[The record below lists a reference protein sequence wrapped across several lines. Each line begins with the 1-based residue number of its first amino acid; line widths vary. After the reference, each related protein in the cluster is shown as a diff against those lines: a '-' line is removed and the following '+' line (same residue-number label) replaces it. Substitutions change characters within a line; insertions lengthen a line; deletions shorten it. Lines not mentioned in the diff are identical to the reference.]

1 MSKREW
7 DAEVQLSSNPE
18 AADQPVPEEH
28 DPDRKLVIGV
38 MADFRGPMAA
48 PGPPVALGKRKFI
61 DVDRD
66 NFDGVLA
73 RLGVCWRGRLRDV
86 PGEAAT
92 DIPVELVFRELD
104 DLHPDRIVERTPVLC
119 ALRGL
124 LADLGDPKRFDE
136 AAATVSHWPG
146 FGEEPPATPRPD
158 LSAASAPPAPRSVDS
173 RQLLDAILNQQEAP
187 RSQPTD
193 IDRLVREIVEPHRLK
208 VDTRR
213 QEAIVAAMD
222 RALSVQVKSV
232 LHDPAFRSLEA
243 LWRSLRRLVDAAG
256 HETTV
261 RIVQVRKD
269 ELLADVTSGRSL
281 QTSGLAGLLLD
292 PMSVPGTARFS
303 LLVGGYEFS
312 HDLEDL
318 AVLERLGNI
327 GACLKAP
334 FVAGASAK
342 LFGCRSFPELPEA
355 AEMER
360 LLDGEDYRPWRLLRQ
375 TRPARWVALA
385 APRLLCRLPYG
396 PQTDPAESFAFEE
409 WRPDQDHE
417 QYLWG
422 NPAFAIAAI
431 FAGAFAEAGW
441 QMDPARSV
449 ARLEGLPLHVY
460 RGDGEGFTT
469 PCAEILMGE
478 QTVEALM
485 DAGVLP
491 LVSYRDADIVS
502 FPSLQTLAHPRA
514 PLRL

>member
-1 MSKREW
+1 MSRREW

-38 MADFRGPMAA
+38 MADFHGPMAA
-48 PGPPVALGKRKFI
+48 SGPPVPLGKRKFF

-73 RLGVCWRGRLRDV
+73 RLGVCWRGRLRSV
-86 PGEAAT
+86 PGEAAP

-104 DLHPDRIVERTPVLC
+104 DFHPDRIVERTPVLC
-119 ALRGL
+119 ALREL
-124 LADLGDPKRFDE
+124 LTDLDDPGRFEE
-136 AAATVSHWPG
+136 AAAKVSHWPG
-146 FGEEPPATPRPD
+146 FGEEPPAAPRPVP
-158 LSAASAPPAPRSVDS
+158 APGSAPPASRPADS
-173 RQLLDAILNQQEAP
+173 GQLLDAILNQQEVP
-187 RSQPTD
+187 RSQPSD
-193 IDRLVREIVEPHRLK
+193 IDRLVREIVEPHQLR

-213 QEAIVAAMD
+213 QEAITAAMN
-222 RALSVQVKSV
+222 RALTIQVNSV
-232 LHDPAFRSLEA
+232 LHDPAFRSLES

-256 HETTV
+256 PETTV

-303 LLVGGYEFS
+303 LLVGGFEFS

-327 GACLKAP
+327 GAGLRAP
-334 FVAGASAK
+334 IVAGASAK
-342 LFGCRSFPELPEA
+342 LFGCKSFTELPEA

-396 PQTDPAESFAFEE
+396 LQTDPAGSFEFEE
-409 WRPDQDHE
+409 WDAGQDHE

-449 ARLEGLPLHVY
+449 TRLEGLPLHVY
-460 RGDGEGFTT
+460 RGDGESVTK

-478 QTVEALM
+478 QTLEALM